1 MDNEIYGER
10 VMKVF
15 CGECN
20 EFHRTEE
27 VKFLNI
33 EEDYKG
39 RDYMTFECHLTNTE
53 QKSHVFG

>member
-53 QKSHVFG
+53 QKAYVLG

>member
-1 MDNEIYGER
+1 MDNEIYGKK
-10 VMKVF
+10 VMRVF
-15 CGECN
+15 CSPCSEY
-20 EFHRTEE
+20 HKVKD

-39 RDYMTFECHLTNTE
+39 RDYMTFECHLTHTE